1 MSDDLDDD
9 SSVDALRARADA
21 MEQQLRQ
28 AITTQQEVL
37 LRAELKV
44 EAVRA
49 GMIDLDGLKLVDTTG
64 LNLGENGEIEGGRS
78 VMQKLRRSKPWLFG
92 QASSSNPGLP
102 PPSLPPAAKS
112 ATDMSLDE
120 WRAARADLLRRRG

>member
-21 MEQQLRQ
+21 MEQRLRQ

-102 PPSLPPAAKS
+102 PPALAPAAKS